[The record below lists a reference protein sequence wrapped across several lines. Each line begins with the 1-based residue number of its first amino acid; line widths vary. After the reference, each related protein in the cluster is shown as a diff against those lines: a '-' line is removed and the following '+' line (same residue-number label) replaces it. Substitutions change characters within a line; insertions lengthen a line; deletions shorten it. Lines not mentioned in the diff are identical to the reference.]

1 MTNDVRFFAE
11 DFDTICSR
19 PGQWLVKGLWPRVGV
34 CFVAGPSMAGK
45 SFLSLDL
52 ASSVARGDPV
62 FSNRSVR
69 SGVVYIA
76 AEGANGMRTRI
87 EGLRV
92 EGGGWESYMHLI
104 SDAPDLGQ
112 PNDIES
118 LRQALHGARNVL
130 NQNGV
135 RLGLVVVD
143 TLSASI
149 PGADE
154 NSAKDMSPI
163 LADLQLLA
171 KKFEV
176 CVLVVAHV
184 GKDAERGIRGWS
196 GILANADGYVS
207 VGLPDDD
214 GVRVATVVKV
224 KDGEAGT
231 KFAFSLEKVL
241 LGKDLDGDP
250 ITTCTVMWR
259 DLPEKATRRKLT
271 VSGKLILRTLTR
283 LMDHGVGV
291 PVVAPGAPA
300 GTFGIPGKLLASA
313 AFDDGLGGPEPDE
326 SERRKRWKDAQRKRY
341 ENGISS
347 LQDAGEI
354 RSENKVVW
362 RVQQPITRP

>member
-1 MTNDVRFFAE
+1 
-11 DFDTICSR
+11 
-19 PGQWLVKGLWPRVGV
+19 
-34 CFVAGPSMAGK
+34 MAGK

-62 FSNRSVR
+62 LSNRSVR

-87 EGLRV
+87 EGLRLK
-92 EGGGWESYMHLI
+92 GGGWEAHMHLI
-104 SDAPDLGQ
+104 SDAPDLR
-112 PNDIES
+112 NSDDIEN
-118 LRQALHGARNVL
+118 LRQTLHGARNFL
-130 NQNGV
+130 DQNGI
-135 RLGLVVVD
+135 RLGLVVID

-171 KKFEV
+171 KELEV

-184 GKDAERGIRGWS
+184 GKDIDRGIRGWS
-196 GILANADGYVS
+196 GMLANADGNIN
-207 VGLPDDD
+207 VGIPDDD
-214 GVRVATVVKV
+214 GVRIATVVKV

-241 LGKDLDGDP
+241 LGHDPDGDP
-250 ITTCTVMWR
+250 ITTCTVTWR
-259 DLPEKATRRKLT
+259 DLPAKSTRRKLSA
-271 VSGKLILRTLTR
+271 SGRLILRALTR
-283 LMDHGVGV
+283 LVDHGAGV

-300 GTFGIPGKLLASA
+300 GTFGIPSKLLASA

-326 SERRKRWKDAQRKRY
+326 SEHRKRWKDAQRKRY
-341 ENGISS
+341 ENGIGS

-362 RVQQPITRP
+362 RVQQLTTRPGNPWKDGNFP